1 MGLDASFK
9 VFVKDSDRY
18 LETGLGS
25 CFLNQFFDNVIVRK
39 DNALNSV
46 MDMGKKPMLDGVP
59 FRGVGRVMADQN
71 VLSDGFGELE
81 HLLFES
87 MVPIRV
93 GPPGITEHEDG
104 GCVGVMVNPKTVPPP
119 QEVVGDEGGG
129 PVAGADGTA
138 GRVRHRPRWAG
149 SWPASGT

>member
-39 DNALNSV
+39 DNALNGV

-87 MVPIRV
+87 MVPARV
-93 GPPGITEHEDG
+93 APRHHRARGWRMRRGNGEPKNCPTTTG
-104 GCVGVMVNPKTVPPP
+104 GC
-119 QEVVGDEGGG
+119 
-129 PVAGADGTA
+129 
-138 GRVRHRPRWAG
+138 RR
-149 SWPASGT
+149 

>member
-1 MGLDASFK
+1 MLRLGRIVQEHWGEFECVRSHVGLVCLGASFK

-71 VLSDGFGELE
+71 VFSDGFGELE

-87 MVPIRV
+87 
-93 GPPGITEHEDG
+93 
-104 GCVGVMVNPKTVPPP
+104 
-119 QEVVGDEGGG
+119 
-129 PVAGADGTA
+129 
-138 GRVRHRPRWAG
+138 
-149 SWPASGT
+149 